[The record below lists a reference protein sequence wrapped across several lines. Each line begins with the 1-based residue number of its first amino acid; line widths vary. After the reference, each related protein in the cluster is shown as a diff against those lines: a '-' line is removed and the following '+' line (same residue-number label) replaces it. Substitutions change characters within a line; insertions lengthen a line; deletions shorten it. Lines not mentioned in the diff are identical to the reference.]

1 MRRFCLIFSVVL
13 VAFAG
18 CARAASTEQFRFQ
31 DLEYYYLHYYLPPA
45 SDDPEQTQ
53 LKNYAVKYA
62 EAHFPLGSSASA
74 AVSALTMAG
83 AKCSVGDDPNEP
95 PLLFATGQGELRV
108 GLFLLSNR
116 LDGRVGDRQKIRDNS
131 RYMDESHGKWS
142 VNSAGWFGFMGKIEV
157 YFKNLNYA
165 DDKLTIMNLLFG
177 P

>member
-1 MRRFCLIFSVVL
+1 MRRLCLIFSVVL

-18 CARAASTEQFRFQ
+18 CSQAASAGRFRFQ

-95 PLLFATGQGELRV
+95 PALICDWSRPSY
-108 GLFLLSNR
+108 GLDYFCCQIDWMAVLVT
-116 LDGRVGDRQKIRDNS
+116 DKKYVTIQDIWMS
-131 RYMDESHGKWS
+131 RTES
-142 VNSAGWFGFMGKIEV
+142 
-157 YFKNLNYA
+157 
-165 DDKLTIMNLLFG
+165 G